1 MVEDLLS
8 NNRSLLA
15 RFRKGEEEAMVAV
28 WNAYLPLVASLAHR
42 GFGSYPGLRSPAD
55 VDDLIAATF
64 LAAFETSCRER
75 YDGLTPYGSFL
86 LGIARNLLRRSLK
99 LRAREPV
106 VEPGGEFHDPG
117 VLQCTPEES
126 LLREEE
132 IAAMQR
138 FPATLDSAEREV
150 WLGYHRDGL
159 SEEALAV
166 ELKCTRHRV
175 RKTLKRAERK
185 FRRYVRE
192 LGMEP

>member
-28 WNAYLPLVASLAHR
+28 WNAYCPLIASLAHR

-75 YDGLTPYGSFL
+75 YDGLTPYGSFV

-99 LRAREPV
+99 RRVREPV
-106 VEPGGEFHDPG
+106 VEPGEDY
-117 VLQCTPEES
+117 LQLGPPQSTPEES

-159 SEEALAV
+159 SEEALAA
-166 ELKCTRHRV
+166 ELKCTRHRA

-185 FRRYVRE
+185 FRRYVRD

>member
-15 RFRKGEEEAMVAV
+15 RFRKGDEEAMVAV
-28 WNAYLPLVASLAHR
+28 WNAYCPLVASLAHR

-64 LAAFETSCRER
+64 VAAFETSCRER

-86 LGIARNLLRRSLK
+86 LGIARNLLRRTLK

-106 VEPGGEFHDPG
+106 VEPSHDYHDLGLP
-117 VLQCTPEES
+117 QATPEES
-126 LLREEE
+126 LLRQEE
-132 IAAMQR
+132 IEAMQR
-138 FPATLDSAEREV
+138 FPATLDTDERKV

-159 SEEALAV
+159 SEEALA
-166 ELKCTRHRV
+166 LKLGCTRHRA
-175 RKTLKRAERK
+175 RKRLKRAERR
-185 FRRYVRE
+185 FRRYVRD
-192 LGMEP
+192 LGIEP